1 MNTILLQLFY
11 IIVLSS
17 WYDRETRASASHSP
31 SLSSS
36 YLNTRSLRNEEDCQT
51 YSRGFWNSSLRKTRS
66 SSGKAQ
72 SRSKC
77 ATPNKEADL
86 KLDFEPQEESIM
98 TIAVDQKNH
107 RSSKKNNL
115 FLLLDCTLELLSNDP
130 DQNDGE
136 QMTTLLD
143 TGAQATFLSV
153 SAARRAGILHLMDTR
168 YAGHAKGVGGIPTKV
183 LGRIPA
189 NTLKLSFQDGLFQVS
204 PSILILSSPSDD
216 EDDNKIDLLLGM
228 DLLLEWQAQICLQ
241 KMQLII
247 VPPNSLNGNSNMM
260 IRIPFINTQEQSISR
275 KNNKAAFI
283 NHSKSKAFH
292 RSQNINDDID
302 PKQDVHDHQQQQQQ
316 TLSESDLESD
326 LDWLDNYKKSEP
338 KRQNQ
343 QNQHFS
349 PPTNENEY
357 DSAAIRCNNIVHDR
371 MDIDNNE
378 KNKLQE
384 DEDESDDW
392 DDGDDEELFDLSG
405 I

>member
-1 MNTILLQLFY
+1 MNTVSLQLLY
-11 IIVLSS
+11 IIVLLS
-17 WYDRETRASASHSP
+17 WYSHETRASASHSL

-36 YLNTRSLRNEEDCQT
+36 YLNTKSSRNEEDGEP
-51 YSRGFWNSSLRKTRS
+51 YSRGFWNSALRKTRS
-66 SSGKAQ
+66 LSGKAQ
-72 SRSKC
+72 SRRKC
-77 ATPNKEADL
+77 ATPNKDADF

-98 TIAVDQKNH
+98 TIAVDQKNN
-107 RSSKKNNL
+107 RGSKNNNL
-115 FLLLDCTLELLSNDP
+115 FLLLDCTLELLSNDL
-130 DQNDGE
+130 DQNEGE
-136 QMTTLLD
+136 RMTTLLD

-168 YAGHAKGVGGIPTKV
+168 YAGHAKGVGGIPTQV

-204 PSILILSSPSDD
+204 PSILILSSPSDN
-216 EDDNKIDLLLGM
+216 EDDNTIDLLLGM
-228 DLLLEWQAQICLQ
+228 DLLLEWKAQICLQ

-260 IRIPFINTQEQSISR
+260 IRIPFINNQEQSISR
-275 KNNKAAFI
+275 KNNKPAFV

-292 RSQNINDDID
+292 RSHHMDEEID
-302 PKQDVHDHQQQQQQ
+302 PKQDVHDQQQQSQ
-316 TLSESDLESD
+316 SESDLESD

-338 KRQNQ
+338 KSQNQ
-343 QNQHFS
+343 QTEHFS
-349 PPTNENEY
+349 PPTNEDEY
-357 DSAAIRCNNIVHDR
+357 DATAIRCNNIVHDR

-378 KNKLQE
+378 QHNILQE
-384 DEDESDDW
+384 DDDDSDDW